1 MEKQTTEVRQEQIKR
16 AVLDII
22 FKDGLDQLS
31 TRNLAQRVGISE
43 GALFRHFRSKRDIM
57 LSIMQD
63 VKSNLIS
70 ELRRIALSAEKSDKR
85 LFSFLC
91 EHVKYL
97 IENKGIT
104 ILLFSEAAHMNG
116 KELKNTLHEILSE
129 QKSLIIKTIKDG
141 IGEGLWNKKLDVN
154 DIATIYMGIPI
165 TLNIELT
172 LNPDKFNLTNF
183 CRRMFFLMLRML
195 SK

>member
-43 GALFRHFRSKRDIM
+43 GAIFRHFRSKRDIM

-91 EHVKYL
+91 KHVKYL

-104 ILLFSEAAHMNG
+104 ILLFSEAAHMND

-129 QKSLIIKTIKDG
+129 QKSLIIKIIKDG
-141 IGEGLWNKKLDVN
+141 VGEGLWNKKLDVN

-165 TLNIELT
+165 TLNIELI
-172 LNPDKFNLTNF
+172 LNPDQFNLTNF

>member
-116 KELKNTLHEILSE
+116 KELKNNLHEILSE

>member
-1 MEKQTTEVRQEQIKR
+1 MEKQTTEIRQEQIKR

-31 TRNLAQRVGISE
+31 TRNLAQRVGITE
-43 GALFRHFRSKRDIM
+43 GAIFRHFRSKRDIM

-104 ILLFSEAAHMNG
+104 ILLFSEAAHMND

-141 IGEGLWNKKLDVN
+141 VGEGLWNKKLDVN

-165 TLNIELT
+165 TFNIELT